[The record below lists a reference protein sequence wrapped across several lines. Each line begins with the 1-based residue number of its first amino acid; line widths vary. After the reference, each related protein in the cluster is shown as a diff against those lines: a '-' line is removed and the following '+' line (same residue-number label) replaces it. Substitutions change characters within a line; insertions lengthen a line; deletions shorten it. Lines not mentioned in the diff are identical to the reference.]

1 MSELH
6 RHVED
11 YLTLRRSLGF
21 KLRLHG
27 DVLPQFADY
36 LEVAGAATIT
46 TEHAVSFA
54 QLPKGVQPIHWAQRL
69 SMVRGFARYL
79 STIDPTTEVPPHDVF
94 GARYQRPTPYLWEE
108 VEVLSLM
115 EAAGQ
120 LQPALRAITYQTLFG
135 LLWTTGMRIGEAVAL
150 DRDDVDLDAGVV
162 TVRKTKFGKSRQL
175 PLHPSSTQA
184 LANYAR
190 VRDALC
196 PTATGESFFLSCHR
210 SRPDKSTIQEGFREL
225 RAATQISTAPGVSA
239 ATLHDFRHTFA
250 VNTLLDWHRDGSDVQ
265 AKMLW
270 LATYLGHAKPASSF
284 WYMTGAPE
292 LLALAAARLETTM
305 EDMT

>member
-1 MSELH
+1 MTGLH
-6 RHVED
+6 EAVRD
-11 YLTLRRSLGF
+11 YLTIRRALGF
-21 KLRLHG
+21 KLVEHQRL
-27 DVLPQFADY
+27 LPQFAAF
-36 LEVAGAATIT
+36 LEQAGADTIT
-46 TEHAVSFA
+46 TELAVEWASRTRGA
-54 QLPKGVQPIHWAQRL
+54 ESWKAQRL
-69 SMVRGFARYL
+69 SIVRGFAKYMR
-79 STIDPTTEVPPHDVF
+79 TINPKTEIPPE
-94 GARYQRPTPYLWEE
+94 GILCGQPQRSIPYLFSDHEITR
-108 VEVLSLM
+108 LLA
-115 EAAGQ
+115 AAGTMS
-120 LQPALRAITYQTLFG
+120 PPLRAATFTTILG
-135 LLWTTGMRIGEAVAL
+135 LLAVTGMRIGEAVAL

-270 LATYLGHAKPASSF
+270 LATYLGHAKPSSSF
-284 WYMTGAPE
+284 WYLTGAPE

>member
-1 MSELH
+1 MTGLH
-6 RHVED
+6 DAVRD
-11 YLTLRRSLGF
+11 YLTIRRALGF
-21 KLRLHG
+21 KLVEHQRL
-27 DVLPQFADY
+27 LPQFAAS
-36 LEVAGAATIT
+36 LEQAGADTIT
-46 TEHAVSFA
+46 TDLAVEWASRA
-54 QLPKGVQPIHWAQRL
+54 RGAESWKAQRL
-69 SMVRGFARYL
+69 SIARGFAKYMR
-79 STIDPTTEVPPHDVF
+79 TINPKTEIPPE
-94 GARYQRPTPYLWEE
+94 GILCGQPQRSIPYLFSDHEITR
-108 VEVLSLM
+108 LLA
-115 EAAGQ
+115 AAGTMS
-120 LQPALRAITYQTLFG
+120 PPLRAATFTTILG
-135 LLWTTGMRIGEAVAL
+135 LLAVTGMRVGEAVAL
-150 DRDDVDLDAGVV
+150 DRDDVDLDTGVV

-210 SRPDKSTIQEGFREL
+210 SRPDKSTIQEGFRDL

-270 LATYLGHAKPASSF
+270 LATYLGHAKPSSSF
-284 WYMTGAPE
+284 WYLTGAPE